1 MISDRTFHY
10 RASFLNY
17 AAIVAVGVAAL
28 CVFWHRS
35 AANAVVGLV
44 LMVAVVM
51 MVEKVLHTAYTFT
64 ADGRLVVSRG
74 RFSRPIY
81 IKVSDIVKAE
91 RMRAGVLGVR
101 YVLLTYGAGHTV
113 SLQPVNE
120 EAFIGEISR
129 RQKEWER

>member
-101 YVLLTYGAGHTV
+101 KGCVPGCSG
-113 SLQPVNE
+113 
-120 EAFIGEISR
+120 
-129 RQKEWER
+129 